1 MYKYIQQF
9 SCILTEDNACCTKIK
24 IDGNDE
30 LRQLHGNKLGVYE
43 KTTVHGHNDQPFNGH
58 DQVFK
63 LSGREYYLHLSQSMH
78 CTVRL
83 I

>member
-30 LRQLHGNKLGVYE
+30 LRQLHGDKLGVYE
-43 KTTVHGHNDQPFNGH
+43 KTTIEGN

-63 LSGREYYLHLSQSMH
+63 LAGGEYYLHRNPLKRW
-78 CTVRL
+78 TVRFCNYVQ
-83 I
+83 